1 MVRRSPFLFASRV
14 QLQHTCTPSAFGD
27 CGFVSQALATLFEEH
42 PHYYLRSLDLTDNG
56 ISTKEAF
63 RLLIAVGVD
72 HAGRQRDRRRLPGVL
87 QGVYPGQHHLPRAAA
102 D

>member
-42 PHYYLRSLDLTDNG
+42 PHYYLRS
-56 ISTKEAF
+56 
-63 RLLIAVGVD
+63 R
-72 HAGRQRDRRRLPGVL
+72 
-87 QGVYPGQHHLPRAAA
+87 
-102 D
+102 